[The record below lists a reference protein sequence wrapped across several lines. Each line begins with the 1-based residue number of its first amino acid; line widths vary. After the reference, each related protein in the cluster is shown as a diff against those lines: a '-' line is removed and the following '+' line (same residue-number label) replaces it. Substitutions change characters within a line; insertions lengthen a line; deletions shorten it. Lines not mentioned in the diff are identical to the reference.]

1 MTSLLPA
8 QQWTAFRI
16 PVSEAMS
23 RGRLTEQLAHGS
35 SGLVIAP
42 PGFGK
47 TALLAQA
54 AKAHPGPVTWYQ
66 ARPDADERELLTTLG
81 YPADALAGSAGPP
94 GADRR
99 MSRRRDAGDGGPV
112 GRLVVIDDMHL
123 LLPAARALA
132 VRLGQ
137 LAPPHPRV
145 LIGTRPAPGLS
156 AAALEASGA
165 TVVNAD
171 ALRFRSWEV
180 EHLFPYLYDTA
191 LRPEIALPLVRA
203 TGGRAATLRL
213 FAKAVAARPDTG
225 QERILADGMF
235 GREYLEREVLAP
247 LPGRLGRFL
256 TETCLLG
263 RLTADACRALTGR
276 TDSAEMLWSL
286 AHEHGV
292 LRADPDGRTYGAEP
306 LLRECL
312 RARLTGTLTD
322 VELTRLRVRAAAC
335 AAAGDHDDRQD
346 PAPSAVRRRLGS
358 ADWPDPLRIVV
369 AGGPDIYL
377 GRSAG
382 RVAQDGS
389 GSSAALLVQG
399 IAAALTGDSTAGATV
414 RRALAEA
421 TDDALVA
428 LSGQLVRVALAVLAG
443 GPARPVPYPELQRIA
458 YDAERLDLL
467 WLSRAAR
474 CLLGLG
480 PHPEDAGQP
489 VVVLEECTRLGDAE
503 GAALAASAVCLRSAR
518 TGRPGIG
525 ELEDVVRRFRALGWG
540 TLEAWGRAALAV
552 VEVAHDLPDA
562 GQRAAQAEAFARSAG
577 VTGARALAMGAMALA
592 APDAAS
598 RADLQEAAWSTARSA
613 RLPVAGLR
621 SWLTA
626 LAAPAGQPPAGQ
638 PLAGQAPAGQ
648 APTGPLGDGGGATG
662 RARAGGQH
670 TTASGRV
677 LAARSAPGLTVRCL
691 GGFEFTLA
699 GREHDWAK
707 LRPRAQAVLRL
718 LAVRAGQAVHR
729 DHLLLAFW
737 DGVTTP
743 STLHNLQV
751 TVSSLRSFLEPER
764 PRGGSRLIARQGDS
778 YRLVLAPGDVSDVAA
793 FERAVRDGRRAR
805 AQKRSEEAADAF
817 RIALDHYAGE
827 LLPEDGHAEWV
838 AGDRERL
845 RREAAGAA
853 VALAEIRLA
862 QSRPVDAVEA
872 AERCLEIDG
881 HRDAAW
887 RTLIRACD
895 AAGLA
900 ADGARARNGYSAMLA
915 SLGIPPSGGLSH
927 PM

>member
-1 MTSLLPA
+1 
-8 QQWTAFRI
+8 
-16 PVSEAMS
+16 MS
-23 RGRLTEQLAHGS
+23 RGRLTEQFAHCS
-35 SGLVIAP
+35 AGLVVAP

-54 AKAHPGPVTWYQ
+54 ARAHAGPVTWYQ
-66 ARPDADERELLTTLG
+66 ARPDADQRELLATLG
-81 YPADALAGSAGPP
+81 YPADVLAGAAGPP
-94 GADRR
+94 GVAPQTA
-99 MSRRRDAGDGGPV
+99 RRRDVRDGGAM

-123 LLPAARALA
+123 LSAAVRTLV

-145 LIGTRPAPGLS
+145 LIGTRPAAGMS
-156 AAALEASGA
+156 TAALEASGA

-180 EHLFPYLYDTA
+180 EHLFPHLYDTA
-191 LRPEIALPLVRA
+191 LRPGIALPLVRA

-213 FAKAVAARPDTG
+213 FARAVAARPDTG
-225 QERILADGMF
+225 QEQILADGMF

-247 LPGRLGRFL
+247 LPERLGRFL
-256 TETCLLG
+256 TETSLLS
-263 RLTADACRALTGR
+263 RLTADACQALTGR
-276 TDSAEMLWSL
+276 ADSAELLWSL

-292 LRADPDGRTYGAEP
+292 LRADPDGRTYLAEP

-312 RARLTGTLTD
+312 RARLTGMLTD
-322 VELTRLRVRAAAC
+322 VELARLRGRAAART
-335 AAAGDHDDRQD
+335 AADEHQD
-346 PAPSAVRRRLGS
+346 PPPSAVRRRPRS
-358 ADWPDPLRIVV
+358 VDWPDPLRIVV
-369 AGGPDIYL
+369 AGAPDTYL
-377 GRSAG
+377 DRSFG
-382 RVAQDGS
+382 QVTEGGS
-389 GSSAALLVQG
+389 GNSAALLVQG
-399 IAAALTGDSTAGATV
+399 IAAALTGDRTAGTTV

-421 TDDALVA
+421 TDDALIA
-428 LSGQLVRVALAVLAG
+428 LSGQLVRVALTVLSG
-443 GPARPVPYPELQRIA
+443 GPASPVPYPELQRIA
-458 YDAERLDLL
+458 YDAERLDLP

-489 VVVLEECTRLGDAE
+489 VVVLDECTRLGDAE
-503 GAALAASAVCLRSAR
+503 GAALAALAGCLRSVR

-525 ELEDVVRRFRALGWG
+525 ELEEVVRRFRALGWG

-552 VEVAHDLPDA
+552 VEVANDLPDA

-577 VTGARALAMGAMALA
+577 VPGARALAMGAMALA

-598 RADLQEAAWSTARSA
+598 RSELQDAAWSTARSA
-613 RLPVAGLR
+613 GLPVSGLR

-626 LAAPAGQPPAGQ
+626 LAAPV
-638 PLAGQAPAGQ
+638 
-648 APTGPLGDGGGATG
+648 GPVGDGGAATG
-662 RARAGGQH
+662 RPKAGGLQAAS
-670 TTASGRV
+670 ASGRGV
-677 LAARSAPGLTVRCL
+677 GARSAPDLTVRCL

-729 DHLLLAFW
+729 DHLLVAFW

-778 YRLVLAPGDVSDVAA
+778 YRLVLAPGDVSDVAS

-805 AQKRSEEAADAF
+805 AQKRPEEAADAF

-827 LLPEDGHAEWV
+827 LLPEDGQAEWV
-838 AGDRERL
+838 AADRERL
-845 RREAAGAA
+845 RREAANAA
-853 VALAEIRLA
+853 VALAEIRLS
-862 QSRPVDAVEA
+862 QGRPVEAVEA
-872 AERCLEIDG
+872 AERCLEVDG

-887 RTLIRACD
+887 RVLIRACD

-900 ADGARARNGYSAMLA
+900 ADSARARSGYSAMLA

-927 PM
+927 PV

>member
-1 MTSLLPA
+1 MSSLLPA

-16 PVSEAMS
+16 PASETMS
-23 RGRLTEQLAHGS
+23 RGRLTEQFAHCS
-35 SGLVIAP
+35 LGLVVAP

-54 AKAHPGPVTWYQ
+54 ARAHAGPVTWYQ
-66 ARPDADERELLTTLG
+66 AQPGIEPRELLTTLG

-94 GADRR
+94 GPTQQV
-99 MSRRRDAGDGGPV
+99 SRLRDAGDGETV
-112 GRLVVIDDMHL
+112 GRLIVVDDMHL
-123 LLPAARALA
+123 LSVAARALV

-137 LAPPHPRV
+137 LAPPHPKM
-145 LIGTRPAPGLS
+145 LIGTRPAAGLS
-156 AAALEASGA
+156 VAALEASSA

-180 EHLFPYLYDTA
+180 EHLFPHLYDTA
-191 LRPEIALPLVRA
+191 LRPGIALPLVRA

-213 FAKAVAARPDTG
+213 FARAVAARPDTG

-247 LPGRLGRFL
+247 LPDRLRRFL
-256 TETCLLG
+256 TETCLLS
-263 RLTADACRALTGR
+263 RVTADACRALTGR
-276 TDSAEMLWSL
+276 ADSAEMLWSL

-292 LRADPDGRTYGAEP
+292 LRADPDGRTDVAEP

-312 RARLTGTLTD
+312 RARLTSTLTD
-322 VELTRLRVRAAAC
+322 TELARLRGRAAAC
-335 AAAGDHDDRQD
+335 AAGGDHQD
-346 PAPSAVRRRLGS
+346 PPPPTVRRRLGS
-358 ADWPDPLRIVV
+358 ADWPGPLRAAV
-369 AGGPDIYL
+369 AGTPDT
-377 GRSAG
+377 RPG
-382 RVAQDGS
+382 RVAEGGSDG
-389 GSSAALLVQG
+389 SAALLVQG
-399 IAAALTGDSTAGATV
+399 IAAALTGDRTAGTTV
-414 RRALAEA
+414 RRALAET

-443 GPARPVPYPELQRIA
+443 GPAGPVPYPELQRIA

-489 VVVLEECTRLGDAE
+489 GVVLDECTRLGDAE
-503 GAALAASAVCLRSAR
+503 GAALAALAVCLRSVR
-518 TGRPGIG
+518 TGRPRIG

-540 TLEAWGRAALAV
+540 MLEAWGRAALAV
-552 VEVAHDLPDA
+552 VEAAHDLPDA

-577 VTGARALAMGAMALA
+577 VPGARALAMGAMALA

-598 RADLQEAAWSTARSA
+598 RAELQEATWSTARSTG
-613 RLPVAGLR
+613 LPVTGLR

-626 LAAPAGQPPAGQ
+626 LAAPAGQG
-638 PLAGQAPAGQ
+638 
-648 APTGPLGDGGGATG
+648 GDGGVAAG
-662 RARAGGQH
+662 RTRAGGHH

-677 LAARSAPGLTVRCL
+677 LGTPQVPGLTVRCL
-691 GGFEFTLA
+691 GGFEFILA

-737 DGVTTP
+737 DGVRTP

-764 PRGGSRLIARQGDS
+764 PRGGSRVIARQGDS

-793 FERAVRDGRRAR
+793 FERAVREGRRTR
-805 AQKRSEEAADAF
+805 AQQRLEEAADAF
-817 RIALDHYAGE
+817 RVALDHYAGE
-827 LLPEDGHAEWV
+827 LLPADGHAEWV
-838 AGDRERL
+838 VADRERL
-845 RREAAGAA
+845 RREAANAA

-862 QSRPVDAVEA
+862 QSRPVEAVEA
-872 AERCLEIDG
+872 AERCLEVDG

-887 RTLIRACD
+887 RVLIRACD

-900 ADGARARNGYSAMLA
+900 ADSARARRGYSAMLA